1 MTTKIKTTLL
11 TVFFL
16 FALLTG
22 LQAQDKYEY
31 ANITYYTGGNKLAVS
46 LNGTA
51 FSEEKVEITREENS
65 ILNSNPLFKKVNEYQ
80 NKGWEVLYINT
91 FSVGVYVAYYA
102 ILRKK
107 Q

>member
-1 MTTKIKTTLL
+1 MKLKSLILSFAL
-11 TVFFL
+11 TL
-16 FALLTG
+16 FAVSGLL
-22 LQAQDKYEY
+22 AQDKYEY